1 MAVKQYL
8 LSEDYKVQSIAPG
21 DDEDYSILV
30 ESTNFVDDRFSDGLV
45 DRAELCM
52 LSMPDFL
59 REPSVLSG
67 RMA

>member
-21 DDEDYSILV
+21 EDEDYSILL
-30 ESTNFVDDRFSDGLV
+30 ESTNFVDDRSSDGLV
-45 DRAELCM
+45 DRAELYM
-52 LSMPDFL
+52 LSMPDFF